1 MSERIERLRAGLE
14 QPLLVSNPF
23 NVRYLTG
30 FKSTNAVLLVGEDG
44 ARLYTDF
51 RYADAAR
58 HIEAVEFVETRRDL
72 WAHLAELL
80 SGRIG
85 FEATEVT
92 YDRYETLREGGLE
105 LVPTHNLVEALRAV
119 KDEGELGLIRR
130 AAEITNAVY
139 AELAEERFVDRTE
152 REIARW
158 IAGRYLEAGSEGIA
172 FEVAVASG
180 ANGAIPHGKPR
191 DIAIEESTTVV
202 VDCGCTIGGYNS
214 DCTRTFLTGMLP
226 EDLDR
231 AYQVCLA
238 AQESSLA
245 AVRAGMRA
253 IDVDGVARDAIEAE
267 GFGDAFGHGLGHG
280 VGLEVHEAPRL
291 APGSDDRLVAGNV
304 VTIEPGIYLSGL
316 GGVRIEDM
324 AVVTADGCEVLTT
337 LTKEP
342 VIVG

>member
-1 MSERIERLRAGLE
+1 MSDRIERLRTGIE

-23 NVRYLTG
+23 NLRYLTG
-30 FKSTNAVLLVGEDG
+30 FKSTNAVLLVEAGG

-58 HIEAVEFVETRRDL
+58 QVGGVEFVQTRRDL
-72 WAHLAELL
+72 WGHVAELL

-85 FEATEVT
+85 FEATDLT
-92 YDRYETLREGGLE
+92 YDRFETLQGGGIE
-105 LVPTHNLVEALRAV
+105 LVPTRGLVETLRAV
-119 KDEGELGLIRR
+119 KDDGELALIRR

-158 IAGRYLEAGSEGIA
+158 IAGRYLEAGSESIA

-191 DIAIEESTTVV
+191 DVAIEGGTTVV

-226 EDLDR
+226 EELDR
-231 AYQVCLA
+231 AYQVCLG
-238 AQESSLA
+238 AQESSLGS
-245 AVRAGMRA
+245 VRARA
-253 IDVDGVARDAIEAE
+253 RAADVDGVARNAIEAE
-267 GFGDAFGHGLGHG
+267 GFGEAFGHGLGHG

-291 APGSDDRLVAGNV
+291 APGSEETLAAGNV

-324 AVVTADGCEVLTT
+324 AVVTADGCEVLTSFP
-337 LTKEP
+337 KEP
-342 VIVG
+342 VSVG

>member
-1 MSERIERLRAGLE
+1 MSERIERLQAQLK
-14 QPLLVSNPF
+14 QPLLVSNAV
-23 NVRYLTG
+23 NLRYLTG
-30 FKSTNAVLLVGEDG
+30 FKSTNSALLVEEDA

-58 HIEAVEFVETRRDL
+58 QVGGVEFVQTRRDL
-72 WAHLAELL
+72 WGHLAELL

-85 FEATEVT
+85 FEATDLT
-92 YDRYETLREGGLE
+92 YDRYQTLLEGGLD
-105 LVPTHNLVEALRAV
+105 LVPTRRLVGELRAV
-119 KDEGELGLIRR
+119 KDAGELALIRR
-130 AAEITNAVY
+130 AAEITNVLY
-139 AELAEERFVDRTE
+139 AELAQERFVDRTE

-158 IAGRYLEAGSEGIA
+158 IARRYLDAGSEGIA

-191 DIAIEESTTVV
+191 DVAIEEGTTVV
-202 VDCGCTIGGYNS
+202 VDCGCTIEGYNS

-226 EDLDR
+226 EELDR

-238 AQESSLA
+238 AQERSLGAVGAGAGA
-245 AVRAGMRA
+245 AE
-253 IDVDGVARDAIEAE
+253 VDGVARNAIESE
-267 GFGDAFGHGLGHG
+267 GFGEAFGHGLGHG

-291 APGSDDRLVAGNV
+291 APGSEDSLAAGNV

-324 AVVTADGCEVLTT
+324 VVVTADGCEVLTT
-337 LTKEP
+337 FTKEP